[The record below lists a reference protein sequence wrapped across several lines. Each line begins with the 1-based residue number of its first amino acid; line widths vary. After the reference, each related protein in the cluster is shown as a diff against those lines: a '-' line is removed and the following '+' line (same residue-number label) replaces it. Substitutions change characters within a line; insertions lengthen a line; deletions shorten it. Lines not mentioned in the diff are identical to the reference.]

1 MQSHHIHPE
10 LLRQKVR
17 VLVIGCGGNGSA
29 IAAGL
34 PYLHQALLAYGHPE
48 GIHVTLLDPEIIS
61 PTNCV
66 RQPFSRSE
74 IGLYKSV
81 VLANRLNLFWGLDWE
96 GIPER
101 LDVKRRLDGV
111 DIVIGCVDTRAAR
124 AAIAKCAGDWSEVDY
139 WLDLGN
145 NADSGQ
151 FVLGEPR
158 NRRNRRRGLRLRT
171 VSELFPEVIEGEF
184 DRDNLPSCSAIEAL
198 DRQQPFVNPALAN
211 HALGPACSAVSI
223 RDDLLSRRI
232 RQYFVDRCCAGYA
245 HRPEMLATIAQ
256 PVHERTVRLCPG
268 KVSSFDSGKADSRFT
283 THFRYGLNQNR
294 LARQPPLLLPTR
306 DCLDQTPNLAR

>member
-1 MQSHHIHPE
+1 MESHQIHPE
-10 LLRQKVR
+10 LLRHRVR
-17 VLVIGCGGNGSA
+17 ILVVGCGGNGSA

-48 GIHVTLLDPEIIS
+48 GLHVTLLDPDVVS

-74 IGLYKSV
+74 VGLYKSV

-101 LDVKRRLDGV
+101 LDPNRKIDGV

-124 AAIAKCAGDWSEVDY
+124 RGIAKCVADWSEVDY

-151 FVLGEPR
+151 FVLGEPL
-158 NRRNRRRGLRLRT
+158 NRRNRRNSLRLRT
-171 VSELFPEVIEGEF
+171 VSELFPEVIEGEL
-184 DRDNLPSCSAIEAL
+184 DRDGQPSCSAAEAL
-198 DRQQPFVNPALAN
+198 ERQEPFVNPTLAN
-211 HALGPACSAVSI
+211 HALA
-223 RDDLLSRRI
+223 LL
-232 RQYFVDRCCAGYA
+232 A
-245 HRPEMLATIAQ
+245 
-256 PVHERTVRLCPG
+256 RL
-268 KVSSFDSGKADSRFT
+268 
-283 THFRYGLNQNR
+283 FRYGTISYHGAFVNLSSVSGMQPMRVAPAYWQR
-294 LARQPPLLLPTR
+294 LRRVARKRQKR
-306 DCLDQTPNLAR
+306 RGSQIVGG